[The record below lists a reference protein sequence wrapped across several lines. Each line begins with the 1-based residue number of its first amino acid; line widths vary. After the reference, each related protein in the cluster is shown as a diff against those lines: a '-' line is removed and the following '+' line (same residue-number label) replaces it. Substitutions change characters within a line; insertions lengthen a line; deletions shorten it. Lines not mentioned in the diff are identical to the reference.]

1 MIQYAKTYK
10 LDLKK
15 KNNHGET
22 GFQIAKSLGNTDI
35 VTIIERL
42 LPSIAF

>member
-35 VTIIERL
+35 VTIIKKKM
-42 LPSIAF
+42 PTIAF